1 MNILCWITIIR
12 RNGNM
17 DSIETIVENFIKQ
30 NKIYCP
36 ESIYQSDRVIQN
48 AYEFIEQLCD
58 IVGYYDDEDE

>member
-1 MNILCWITIIR
+1 
-12 RNGNM
+12 M

-58 IVGYYDDEDE
+58 TVGYYDDDNDNDEDE

>member
-1 MNILCWITIIR
+1 ME
-12 RNGNM
+12 
-17 DSIETIVENFIKQ
+17 SIETIVENFIKQ

-58 IVGYYDDEDE
+58 TVGYYDDEDEDEEC